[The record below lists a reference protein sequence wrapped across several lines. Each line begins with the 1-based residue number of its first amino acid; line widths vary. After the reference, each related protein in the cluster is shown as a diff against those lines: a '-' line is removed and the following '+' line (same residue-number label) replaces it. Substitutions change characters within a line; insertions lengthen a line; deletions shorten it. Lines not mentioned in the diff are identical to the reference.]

1 MIGDAR
7 LGSKTDSRTV
17 IERLLSISGEDAITV
32 NRKFRDQVSVRLP
45 TRFMIISN
53 ELPAF
58 GDSSGAIASRFVI
71 TTLTRS
77 FLGKENIHLEQALL
91 AELPGIL
98 NWALVGLDRIS
109 RQPFTCRYVG
119 IDLKAPNWSR
129 NGYPNGCSSVSRV
142 SGPSREPHETDET
155 HKRLLQSHKD
165 EFLGQQEG
173 RCPGCR
179 WHIVKCR
186 AGARTS

>member
-1 MIGDAR
+1 MVRLRPERQDRPPEDLHDHRAAPVRQGNDQPHPHRHDRQGHVANPTLSSLGAEFGLAPLLGKSLAVIGDAR

-32 NRKFRDQVSVRLP
+32 NCKFRDQVSVRLP

-109 RQPFTCRYVG
+109 RQPFTVPVCR
-119 IDLKAPNWSR
+119 
-129 NGYPNGCSSVSRV
+129 
-142 SGPSREPHETDET
+142 H
-155 HKRLLQSHKD
+155 
-165 EFLGQQEG
+165 
-173 RCPGCR
+173 
-179 WHIVKCR
+179 
-186 AGARTS
+186 